1 MQKRDNIFISTIKE
15 NYTFLLLLVF
25 LTIVISIQGCQPS
38 SPTLS
43 IGNCCKIKNPALVT
57 QACIATSLT
66 NAECA
71 SIAAQTG
78 SSYELAPASSC
89 LNFARNPDCGTDEFN
104 NKIGCYLN
112 DGSGVNRFIPQANPP
127 ESPQPSSK
135 FCQYGT
141 SNLYKCDQG
150 QAVLT
155 QTCSGSTSYC
165 ISGACSA
172 CTPLP
177 CEPNQTVNNCNAPC
191 PPAPPACG
199 EETQITTNTASQA
212 GSAIYGDKIV
222 WSDQRNV
229 NWDIYMYDL
238 TSGLETRITTNTY
251 EQNDPA
257 IYGDKIVYYDYRN
270 GNRDIYLTLTTSTE
284 TRITTNTAAQDYPA
298 IYSNKIVY
306 RDYRNNAANGNWD
319 IYMYDFTS
327 GLETQITTNSSAQ
340 QAPAIYGDKIVY
352 YDQRNGNG
360 DIYMYGLT
368 SGLETQI
375 TTNTANQDSPAIY
388 NNKIVYRDYRNG
400 NQDIYMY
407 DLTSGLET
415 QITTNT
421 ANQQAPAIYGDKI
434 VYTDYR
440 NGNAD
445 IYMYNSC

>member
-71 SIAAQTG
+71 DIASQSG
-78 SSYELAPASSC
+78 SSYELVPASSC

-177 CEPNQTVNNCNAPC
+177 CEPNQTVNNCNTIC
-191 PPAPPACG
+191 PTTCG
-199 EETQITTNTASQA
+199 EERQITNITADQFNPRIYGNKIVWEENRNGNWDIYMYNLATSTETRITTNTAEQNYP
-212 GSAIYGDKIV
+212 AIYGDKIV
-222 WSDQRNV
+222 WYDRRNG
-229 NWDIYMYDL
+229 NYDIYMYNL
-238 TSGLETRITTNTY
+238 ATSTETRITTNTAIQIY
-251 EQNDPA
+251 PR
-257 IYGDKIVYYDYRN
+257 IYGDKIVYQDYRN
-270 GNRDIYLTLTTSTE
+270 GNYDIYMYNLTTSTE
-284 TRITTNTAAQDYPA
+284 TRITTNTAEQYAA
-298 IYSNKIVY
+298 EIYN
-306 RDYRNNAANGNWD
+306 
-319 IYMYDFTS
+319 
-327 GLETQITTNSSAQ
+327 
-340 QAPAIYGDKIVY
+340 DKIVY
-352 YDQRNGNG
+352 
-360 DIYMYGLT
+360 
-368 SGLETQI
+368 
-375 TTNTANQDSPAIY
+375 
-388 NNKIVYRDYRNG
+388 KDYRNG
-400 NQDIYMY
+400 NY
-407 DLTSGLET
+407 
-415 QITTNT
+415 
-421 ANQQAPAIYGDKI
+421 
-434 VYTDYR
+434 
-440 NGNAD
+440 D
-445 IYMYNSC
+445 IYMYNLATSTETRITYNTFDDDLPVIYNNIIVWYKGPVVGSHDIYMTDLSLC

>member
-172 CTPLP
+172 CTPAP
-177 CEPNQTVNNCNAPC
+177 CVSGQTVTNCNTIC
-191 PPAPPACG
+191 PTTCG
-199 EETQITTNTASQA
+199 EERQITNITADQFNPRIYGNKIVWEENRNGNWDIYMYNLATSTETRITTNTGDQRSTKIYNDKIVYRDLRNGNYDIYMYNLATSTETRITTNTAEQNYP
-212 GSAIYGDKIV
+212 AIYGDKIV
-222 WSDQRNV
+222 WYDRRNG
-229 NWDIYMYDL
+229 NYDIYMYNL
-238 TSGLETRITTNTY
+238 ATSTETRITTNTAIQIY
-251 EQNDPA
+251 PR
-257 IYGDKIVYYDYRN
+257 IYGDKIVYQDYRN
-270 GNRDIYLTLTTSTE
+270 GNYDIYMYNLTTSTE
-284 TRITTNTAAQDYPA
+284 TRITTNTAEQYAA
-298 IYSNKIVY
+298 EIYN
-306 RDYRNNAANGNWD
+306 
-319 IYMYDFTS
+319 
-327 GLETQITTNSSAQ
+327 
-340 QAPAIYGDKIVY
+340 DKIVY
-352 YDQRNGNG
+352 
-360 DIYMYGLT
+360 
-368 SGLETQI
+368 
-375 TTNTANQDSPAIY
+375 
-388 NNKIVYRDYRNG
+388 KDYRNG
-400 NQDIYMY
+400 NY
-407 DLTSGLET
+407 
-415 QITTNT
+415 
-421 ANQQAPAIYGDKI
+421 
-434 VYTDYR
+434 
-440 NGNAD
+440 D
-445 IYMYNSC
+445 IYMYNLATSTETRITYNTFDDDLPVIYNNIIVWYKGPVVGSHDIYMTDLSLC